1 MIGTVGRIQAGGHVR
16 LFRCGIAVML
26 ALGSVGAQQKG
37 SAPSELLKDP
47 AVRAALDAAK
57 ANEPQAIEDQI
68 RFCEVP
74 APSFKETARGEV
86 LKQTFQQLG
95 LQNVRVDQAGNVLG
109 DRPGAAPRP
118 RFVIT
123 AHLDTVFPEGTDVR
137 VKREGSVL
145 RGPGIGDDCRGLAV
159 LVAIVR
165 ALRQANV
172 QTPGS
177 ITFVA
182 DVGEEGLGDLRGMK
196 QLFNVGD
203 LKGRIDRFVSIDG
216 TALGITNVAVGSHRY
231 RVTFK
236 GPGGHSF
243 GAFGLANPIDALG
256 RAIARIAEF
265 QVPKQPKT
273 TFNVG
278 RIGGGTSVN
287 SIPFEGWM
295 EVDMRSSDPASLASV
310 DANFHKAV
318 DAAVLEENER
328 WGTPRMI
335 TVTKD
340 LVGDRPAGS
349 TPEDSAIVQTA
360 IAVNRALGFPVI
372 LGEGSTDANVPMSL
386 KIPAI
391 TIGGGGRGTGA
402 HALSEAF
409 DTTDS
414 WMGTQ
419 RALLLTIALAR

>member
-1 MIGTVGRIQAGGHVR
+1 MHRVVVGCA
-16 LFRCGIAVML
+16 IAAASLV
-26 ALGSVGAQQKG
+26 SVVAQEKPT
-37 SAPSELLKDP
+37 APADLLKDT
-47 AVRAALDAAK
+47 AVKAAVDAAK
-57 ANEPQAIEDQI
+57 TNEPQAIEDQI

-95 LQNVRVDQAGNVLG
+95 LENVRVDAAGNVLG
-109 DRPGAAPRP
+109 DRPGRASRP
-118 RFVIT
+118 RFVMT
-123 AHLDTVFPEGTDVR
+123 AHLDTVFPEGTDVKVTR
-137 VKREGSVL
+137 DGAVL
-145 RGPGIGDDCRGLAV
+145 KGPGIGDDCRGLTV
-159 LVAIVR
+159 LVSVVR
-165 ALRQANV
+165 ALKQANV
-172 QTPGS
+172 QTSGS

-196 QLFNVGD
+196 QLFNAT
-203 LKGRIDRFVSIDG
+203 LKGQIDRFVSIDG
-216 TALGITNVAVGSHRY
+216 TGLGITNTAVGSHRY

-256 RAIARIAEF
+256 RAVAKIAEF
-265 QVPKQPKT
+265 QVSKQPKT

-310 DANFHKAV
+310 DASFHKAV
-318 DAAVLEENER
+318 DTAVGEENER

-335 TVTKD
+335 TVVKD

-349 TPEDSAIVQTA
+349 TLESAAIVQTA
-360 IAVNRALGFPVI
+360 MAVNKALGYPAN
-372 LGEGSTDANVPMSL
+372 LGEGSTDANIPISL

-402 HALSEAF
+402 HSLGEAF

-414 WMGTQ
+414 WVGTQ
-419 RALLLTIALAR
+419 RAVLLAIALAQK